1 MSEHVTLVGS
11 VLGQARLSD
20 TTATSLY
27 SPADGVKTQI
37 TEILVANNTAGA
49 IACRLFHDEDGT
61 TYDQSTALYYD
72 KSIGANDTLR
82 ISEASIWMSNSS
94 GNFAGR
100 SATGNALTFTVY
112 GIEHL

>member
-1 MSEHVTLVGS
+1 MSAHATLIGRQLAQS
-11 VLGQARLSD
+11 RLSD

-37 TEILVANNTAGA
+37 TEILVSNNTAGA
-49 IACRLFHDEDGT
+49 IACRIFHDEDGT

-72 KSIGANDTLR
+72 ESIAANKTLR
-82 ISEASIWMSNSS
+82 LDDLNWWMSNSS
-94 GNFAGR
+94 GNLAGR